1 LAQAAQSTLLAR
13 IKGWFPDREFIMRSQ
28 GQVRF
33 VRISSSLQMK
43 AAGGAAALAVV
54 WSATMGVAV
63 VSEWNTRTNAAELS
77 ARAAKVATAESRV
90 TAYREGLDEV
100 ADDLSRR
107 QAFIED
113 MVEDHLGDMPGAGAV
128 QGVQDSTAETRRTVQ
143 KVSAVLP
150 EAVGLAKL
158 EARQL
163 AFVEGLTRLADKRA
177 DDAAKAIRTLG
188 LDPATVARLNAQ
200 NSAMGGPFEA
210 FGSGNDELDPRF
222 EKLASSLSR
231 MAALERGLE
240 GIPNVLP
247 GRRDMISSPF
257 GYRRDPFTGRAAMH
271 SGLDFRGATGT
282 PIRAA
287 AKGRVAFVGRKGGYG
302 NVIEI
307 RHGNGVMTRYAHMS
321 KFDARVGDRVDAGE
335 TIGRI
340 GSTGRSTGPHL
351 HFEVRIN
358 HRAVDPRPMLE
369 KGASIL
375 GARRVLETGKTGPV
389 AAADQ

>member
-1 LAQAAQSTLLAR
+1 
-13 IKGWFPDREFIMRSQ
+13 MRSQ

-54 WSATMGVAV
+54 WSATMGVAL
-63 VSEWNTRTNAAELS
+63 VSEWKTRHDAAQLN
-77 ARAAKVATAESRV
+77 ARAAKIATAESRV
-90 TAYREGLDEV
+90 SAYRDGLDEV

-113 MVEDHLGDMPGAGAV
+113 MVEDHLGEMPQAGAV
-128 QGVQDSTAETRRTVQ
+128 RGVQDSTDETRRTVE

-150 EAVGLAKL
+150 EAAGLARL

-188 LDPATVARLNAQ
+188 LDPVSVARMNRNNA
-200 NSAMGGPFEA
+200 AMGGPFEE
-210 FGSGNDELDPRF
+210 FRSGDDNLDPRF
-222 EKLASSLSR
+222 EKLANSLSR

-247 GRRDMISSPF
+247 GRRDMSSSPF

-271 SGLDFRGATGT
+271 AGLDFRGATGT

-287 AKGRVAFVGRKGGYG
+287 AKGRVSFVGRKGGYG
-302 NVIEI
+302 NVVEI
-307 RHGNGVMTRYAHMS
+307 RHGNGVLTRYAHMS
-321 KFDARVGDRVDAGE
+321 KFDARVGDKVDAGE

-358 HRAVDPRPMLE
+358 NRAVDPRPMLE

-375 GARRVLETGKTGPV
+375 GARRVLETGKTGQHTT
-389 AAADQ
+389 AEH

>member
-1 LAQAAQSTLLAR
+1 
-13 IKGWFPDREFIMRSQ
+13 
-28 GQVRF
+28 
-33 VRISSSLQMK
+33 
-43 AAGGAAALAVV
+43 
-54 WSATMGVAV
+54 
-63 VSEWNTRTNAAELS
+63 
-77 ARAAKVATAESRV
+77 
-90 TAYREGLDEV
+90 
-100 ADDLSRR
+100 
-107 QAFIED
+107 
-113 MVEDHLGDMPGAGAV
+113 
-128 QGVQDSTAETRRTVQ
+128 
-143 KVSAVLP
+143 
-150 EAVGLAKL
+150 
-158 EARQL
+158 
-163 AFVEGLTRLADKRA
+163 
-177 DDAAKAIRTLG
+177 
-188 LDPATVARLNAQ
+188 
-200 NSAMGGPFEA
+200 
-210 FGSGNDELDPRF
+210 
-222 EKLASSLSR
+222 
-231 MAALERGLE
+231 
-240 GIPNVLP
+240 
-247 GRRDMISSPF
+247 MISSPF

-358 HRAVDPRPMLE
+358 NRAVDPRPMLE

-389 AAADQ
+389 AAADR

>member
-1 LAQAAQSTLLAR
+1 
-13 IKGWFPDREFIMRSQ
+13 
-28 GQVRF
+28 
-33 VRISSSLQMK
+33 MK
-43 AAGGAAALAVV
+43 AAGGVAALAVV

-63 VSEWNTRTNAAELS
+63 LTEWRTRHDAALLNARE
-77 ARAAKVATAESRV
+77 AKVATAESRV
-90 TAYREGLDEV
+90 SAYRDGLDEV

-113 MVEDHLGDMPGAGAV
+113 MVEDHLGNMPEIGAV
-128 QGVQDSTAETRRTVQ
+128 QGVQDSSDETRRTVE

-150 EAVGLAKL
+150 EATGLAFL

-177 DDAAKAIRTLG
+177 DDAANAIRNLG
-188 LDPATVARLNAQ
+188 LDPVAVARISQSNT
-200 NSAMGGPFEA
+200 AMGGPFEA
-210 FGSGNDELDPRF
+210 FKTGDEDLDPRF
-222 EKLASSLSR
+222 ERLALSLSR

-271 SGLDFRGATGT
+271 SGLDFRGPTGT

-287 AKGRVAFVGRKGGYG
+287 AKGKISFVGRKGGYG
-302 NVIEI
+302 NVVEI
-307 RHGNGVMTRYAHMS
+307 RHGNGVLTRYAHMS

-358 HRAVDPRPMLE
+358 NRAVDPRPMLE

-375 GARRVLETGKTGPV
+375 GARRVLETGKDDRHLT
-389 AAADQ
+389 ADGNQHHGI